1 MPLAAAVLTCA
12 CASGD
17 ALPRTLSE
25 QRDIGQVTRL
35 AGDLE
40 TLALLGT
47 QLSDALITTNNGA
60 ALITGRGGYA
70 AYQPTSAPLR
80 LSSNRVNLRVA
91 PNTAVQLSRTGG
103 SGERP
108 SVIVSATDGVISHRV
123 VANGTYD
130 RHVIG
135 ALDAAPK
142 NETSKS
148 ADTAMPDGT
157 ISLAAVRS
165 ARERW
170 DTSDSGRHLNDI
182 IEDRGVTRLRTLPH
196 VGKNRAWPVVDAT
209 ITSFVTYLAD
219 KQIGHGRFVP
229 AAGLMQGDIA
239 RRGAASMAGNILL
252 VNGGDR
258 HFALDVS
265 QIGAAWVTCFGRLSQ
280 LEIYGKSGA
289 AVAVLAADPMS
300 NFGDWNRL
308 LASLPPICR
317 AG

>member
-1 MPLAAAVLTCA
+1 MPLAAPVLTCA

-25 QRDIGQVTRL
+25 QRNIGQVTRL

-40 TLALLGT
+40 TLALVGT

-60 ALITGRGGYA
+60 ALITARGGYA

-80 LSSNRVNLRVA
+80 LSSNRINLRVA
-91 PNTAVQLSRTGG
+91 PNSPVQLCRTGENG
-103 SGERP
+103 DRP
-108 SVIVSATDGVISHRV
+108 SLIVSAADGVISHRV
-123 VANGTYD
+123 VTNGSYD
-130 RHVIG
+130 RHVIA
-135 ALDAAPK
+135 ALDAAP
-142 NETSKS
+142 ESQIS
-148 ADTAMPDGT
+148 ERADTAKPNGA

-170 DTSDSGRHLNDI
+170 DTNDSGRHLNDVI
-182 IEDRGVTRLRTLPH
+182 QDRGVTRLRTLPH
-196 VGKNRAWPVVDAT
+196 VGRNRAWPVVAAT
-209 ITSFVTYLAD
+209 IASFVTFLVD

-239 RRGAASMAGNILL
+239 RRGAATMADNILL
-252 VNGGDR
+252 VRGDDR

-265 QIGAAWVTCFGRLSQ
+265 QIGAAWITRFGRLSQ